1 MFPWLATGSF
11 LSRHDRI
18 VPNAK
23 SIGVISSAVT
33 RRAAAAAA
41 AAANSAHIGAS
52 GITSVTPPQTPLVPA
67 LRLVI
72 KSASAIAARSAP
84 STPQASSR
92 PFSSGAQTSISDS
105 QAESISITRDALD
118 DFIVNTAHIKG
129 GYSAAPI
136 NKKVSNG
143 IGFGSRAK
151 ETSGGLGSKRDLVVQ
166 IVTYTGSEPSRS
178 TGSEDMRISAGPRI
192 DELRPECCASSTI
205 PTMLVKREPID
216 VLINHMT
223 TQDCERPTTRRQNNP
238 RREVAS

>member
-1 MFPWLATGSF
+1 LVLVEKSSAAEHLASSSHSLAPVATGSF

-129 GYSAAPI
+129 RLWKT
-136 NKKVSNG
+136 NHTTT
-143 IGFGSRAK
+143 
-151 ETSGGLGSKRDLVVQ
+151 EQ
-166 IVTYTGSEPSRS
+166 
-178 TGSEDMRISAGPRI
+178 
-192 DELRPECCASSTI
+192 
-205 PTMLVKREPID
+205 PT
-216 VLINHMT
+216 
-223 TQDCERPTTRRQNNP
+223 
-238 RREVAS
+238 A